1 MRASRRESALR
12 RVTRARGIVAGRAL
26 AGVVVAGLLAGGTAA
41 IALRTAGEWM
51 DPRPALAGT
60 PAPGGSSTALR
71 AVNAAKQAG
80 AQAATRSSALDSMA
94 GARPRVPAKTQPPAK
109 RPGVAAVAV
118 SMRPSVTPVPVRSM
132 AHLDDRPA
140 YQYNALGRRDPFQ
153 PLVGGVEYVE
163 SGAAPEL
170 GGTKVVGIVWGAEDK
185 FAICEDARGNSFVLR
200 RGDKVMNG
208 VVEGVKRD
216 AVVVVITVDGQSQ
229 TVTIPVTRKGDS
241 NANR

>member
-1 MRASRRESALR
+1 MRASRREPALR
-12 RVTRARGIVAGRAL
+12 RVTRVRGAADLRAL
-26 AGVVVAGLLAGGTAA
+26 TGVVVAGLLVGGAA
-41 IALRTAGEWM
+41 AVVLRAAAEWL

-71 AVNAAKQAG
+71 AVNAAKQAS
-80 AQAATRSSALDSMA
+80 AQAAARVSALDAAA
-94 GARPRVPAKTQPPAK
+94 GAKPPVPAKSQPPVK
-109 RPGVAAVAV
+109 RPGVPAVAV
-118 SMRPSVTPVPVRSM
+118 SSGPSVTPVPVRPM
-132 AHLDDRPA
+132 AHLDDQPT

-163 SGAAPEL
+163 SNAPPDV

-208 VVEGVKRD
+208 IVEGVKRD